1 MEKVKKKRIISLFL
15 CLTLVLTGAA
25 FVAPVQ
31 SATPDGADIP
41 VIHVIGTGENVY
53 RIDEN
58 GNEEQVFEMQF
69 TDEYISEKAEI
80 FLPVFAEAFFTQEWD
95 EFCDVLYDCAV
106 PILSKPALDKNGE
119 VSDGS
124 YIKWS
129 WSRDTLKDKKHNG
142 KYGVTA
148 YEFLYDWRVSPLET
162 ADILKQYI
170 EDIMYVTGAEEVAL
184 YGRCYGSNVV
194 TAYMTKYD
202 GEHVSEVIHYCSAF
216 YGATQCS
223 KLFTGEF
230 FVHPDGLNRYLYDI
244 DLGLDNY
251 VEDFIN
257 ASVTLLNK
265 TYGLDIISRAVE
277 NVMKDI
283 YLDIFPRLLIASYGT
298 FPSYWSMVSI
308 EDFDKAME
316 TVFYGVDK
324 AEYAGLIEKIN
335 EYRNTVQLTFE
346 DTLKEQTARGIEY
359 SNIVKYG
366 LQSVPITKNS
376 DVLSDDTVSVEES
389 SFGATVTEVD
399 EKFSD
404 EYISAAV
411 ADQRAK
417 YISPDRQIDAS
428 TCLLPDT
435 TWFIKD
441 LQHTFFPGCV
451 NGLVSDIVN
460 NDGFTVDSNPDYPQY
475 LVYERNTGSLVPMT
489 SENLNTTVRWEVTF
503 VEALKSFF
511 KSLFAI
517 IKQSIQT
524 T

>member
-1 MEKVKKKRIISLFL
+1 MKKIISLVL

-25 FVAPVQ
+25 FAVPVQ
-31 SATPDGADIP
+31 SATPDGAEIP

-95 EFCDVLYDCAV
+95 EFCDVLYECAV

-124 YIKWS
+124 YIKWG
-129 WSRDTLKDKKHNG
+129 WSRETLQDKKHNG
-142 KYGVTA
+142 KYGATA
-148 YEFLYDWRVSPLET
+148 YEFRYDWRVSPLET

-216 YGATQCS
+216 YGATLCS
-223 KLFTGEF
+223 KLFTGEVF
-230 FVHPDGLNRYLYDI
+230 LHPDGINRYVYDI
-244 DLGLDNY
+244 DMGLDEY
-251 VEDFIN
+251 IEDFIR

-265 TYGLDIISRAVE
+265 TYGLDIISWAVE
-277 NVMKDI
+277 NVRKDI
-283 YLDIFPRLLIASYGT
+283 YLDIFPRILIESYAT
-298 FPSYWSMVSI
+298 FPSYWSMVSV
-308 EDFDKAME
+308 EDFDEAMK
-316 TVFYGVDK
+316 TVFHGVDK
-324 AEYAGLIEKIN
+324 TEYAGLIEKITT
-335 EYRNTVQLTFE
+335 YRDTVQIPFAKTV
-346 DTLKEQTARGIEY
+346 KEQTARGIEY

-366 LQSVPITKNS
+366 IQSTPFTKDS
-376 DVLSDDTVSVEES
+376 DILSDDTVSVKDS
-389 SFGATVTEVD
+389 SYGATVTKVT

-404 EYISAAV
+404 EYITAAV
-411 ADQRAK
+411 ANQKSK
-417 YISPDRQIDAS
+417 YISPDMQIDAS

-441 LQHTFFPGCV
+441 LYHTEFPGCV

-460 NDGFTVDSNPDYPQY
+460 NDNFTVDSNPDYPQY
-475 LVYERNTGSLVPMT
+475 LVYERNTGALVPMT

-503 VEALKSFF
+503 IQALNNFF

-517 IKQSIQT
+517 IRQSIQT
-524 T
+524 A

>member
-1 MEKVKKKRIISLFL
+1 MKRIISLVL
-15 CLTLVLTGAA
+15 CLSLVLTGAA
-25 FVAPVQ
+25 FAVPVQ
-31 SATPDGADIP
+31 SATPDGANIP

-124 YIKWS
+124 YIKWN
-129 WSRDTLKDKKHNG
+129 WSRETLQDKKQNG

-148 YEFLYDWRVSPLET
+148 YEFLYDWRVSPLDT
-162 ADILKQYI
+162 ADTLKQYI

-194 TAYMTKYD
+194 NAYMTKYD

-223 KLFTGEF
+223 KLFTGEA
-230 FVHPDGLNRYLYDI
+230 FVHPDGLSRYLYDI

-251 VEDFIN
+251 IEDFIK

-265 TYGLDIISRAVE
+265 TYGLDIISWAVD
-277 NVMKDI
+277 NVLEDI
-283 YLDIFPRLLIASYGT
+283 YLDIFPRILIESYGT

-316 TVFYGVDK
+316 TVFHGVDK
-324 AEYAGLIEKIN
+324 AEYAGLIEKITT
-335 EYRNTVQLTFE
+335 YRNTVQLPFE
-346 DTLKEQTARGIEY
+346 ETLKEQTARGIEY

-366 LQSVPITKNS
+366 IQSVPITKNS

-389 SFGATVTEVD
+389 SFGATVTEV
-399 EKFSD
+399 EETFSD

-411 ADQRAK
+411 TDQRAK
-417 YISPDRQIDAS
+417 FISPDRQIDAF
-428 TCLLPDT
+428 TCLLPET

-441 LQHTFFPGCV
+441 LKHTHFPGCV
-451 NGLVSDIVN
+451 NSLVSNIVN
-460 NDGFTVDSNPDYPQY
+460 NDGFTVDDNPDYPQY
-475 LVYERNTGSLVPMT
+475 LVYERNTGALVPMT
-489 SENLNTTVRWEVTF
+489 SENYNTTERWEVTF

-511 KSLFAI
+511 ESLFMI
-517 IKQSIQT
+517 IRQSLQAE
-524 T
+524 